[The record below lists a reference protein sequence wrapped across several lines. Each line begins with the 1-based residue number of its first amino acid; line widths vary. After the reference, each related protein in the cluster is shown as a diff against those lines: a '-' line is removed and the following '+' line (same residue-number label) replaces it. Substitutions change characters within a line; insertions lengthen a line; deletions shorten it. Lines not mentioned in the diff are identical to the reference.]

1 MRGITSKIKL
11 TAMASSI
18 IQMVIFMRENGL
30 TIRHMGKESTF
41 TLTELSIME
50 IGSKMSNMDGVK
62 SSGPMVRST
71 KDNMRRA
78 ESMGGES

>member
-11 TAMASSI
+11 TDMASSI